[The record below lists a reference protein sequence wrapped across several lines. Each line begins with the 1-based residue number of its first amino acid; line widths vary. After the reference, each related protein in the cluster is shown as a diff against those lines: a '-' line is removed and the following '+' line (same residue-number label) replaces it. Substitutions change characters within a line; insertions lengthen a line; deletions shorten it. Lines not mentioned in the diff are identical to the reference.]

1 MKMGIIGGTKGLG
14 KTLAWYFKEDDF
26 DVTIT
31 GRDTSV
37 GEKVSAELGVNYS
50 NDNIETVKNS
60 DIVIISV
67 PISSTQ
73 GVIKELAEY
82 MPKDSLMIDVTSV
95 KEGPSECMEESLK
108 ENRNGGVEFIPT
120 HPVFGPRT
128 TSLDGQVIVLTP
140 TSKGKWYPKVYK
152 YLSDKKM
159 RIIETSPKHHDNM
172 MGIVQVLTHFSYIST
187 ASAIEK
193 LKINIK
199 DTEDY
204 ESPIY
209 NLMIDTIARIVSQN
223 PYLTYSIQH
232 ENKSG
237 EKIRQAFADSVNE
250 LKEVLTAEDEDKFVD
265 IAITAT
271 KHMGDIQNALGRS
284 DKAINSLTQEF
295 NTLRNSVGEEIGLEH
310 IYSGK
315 VHIGILEEINTD
327 SLKIKTQKMTKT
339 LKIANVKVLT
349 KEEILKWK
357 IANQTIYTQSISCVF
372 PKTSDSEIIRN
383 TLSNVEEITDVKI
396 TDIYNGPQIKETHS
410 SYTFEVYGLSNK
422 SIENCKTLIQGFGG
436 LIR

>member
-1 MKMGIIGGTKGLG
+1 MKIGIIGGTKGLG
-14 KTLAWYFKEDDF
+14 KTLAWYFKEDNF

-31 GRDTSV
+31 GRDESV
-37 GEKVSAELGVNYS
+37 GAKVSEELDVKYS

-67 PISSTQ
+67 PIASTQ

-95 KEGPSECMEESLK
+95 KEGPSNCMNESLK
-108 ENRNGGVEFIPT
+108 NNPNGGVEFIPT

-140 TSKGKWYPKVYK
+140 ISKGKWYPKVYK

-250 LKEVLTAEDEDKFVD
+250 LKEVLTAEDENKFVD

-357 IANQTIYTQSISCVF
+357 IANQTIHTQSISCVF
-372 PKTSDSEIIRN
+372 PKNSDSEIIKN
-383 TLSNVEEITDVKI
+383 TLCDVEEITDVKI

-410 SYTFEVYGLSNK
+410 SYTFEISGLSNK
-422 SIENCKTLIQGFGG
+422 AIENCKTLIQGFGG